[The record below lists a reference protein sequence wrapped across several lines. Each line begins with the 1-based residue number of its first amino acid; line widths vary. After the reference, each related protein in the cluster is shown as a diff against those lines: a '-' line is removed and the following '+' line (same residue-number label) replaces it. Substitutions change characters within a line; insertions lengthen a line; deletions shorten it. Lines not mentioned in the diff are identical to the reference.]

1 MMAPRPGYSVN
12 PDPCMTSGR
21 LILRYNSELDYC
33 ECESRLEIS
42 VA

>member
-1 MMAPRPGYSVN
+1 MMAPRPSYSLH
-12 PDPCMTSGR
+12 PDAYMTSGR
-21 LILRYNSELDYC
+21 FNLRYNSELVYL